1 MAKVSLTWEIDAL
14 GSVLCKLGAP
24 CGIGGFSF
32 ISKMATITFLT
43 HFPEDQFRY
52 LVSNIV
58 RRSCINIVE

>member
-1 MAKVSLTWEIDAL
+1 MAKVSLTWETDAL

-52 LVSNIV
+52 LV
-58 RRSCINIVE
+58 